1 MQAWFFLL
9 IAATFETAWTYSVK
23 YMKFADLK
31 LLRWHNFYSPQIGLP
46 ILAPIVGYVVFGI
59 ANIYFF
65 SMAIKQIPT
74 PTAFAVWT
82 AMALILIKLVDVFI
96 FHANWS
102 VTELFFLMLIG
113 IGIVGLR
120 LYAAA

>member
-23 YMKFADLK
+23 YMKFTDLK